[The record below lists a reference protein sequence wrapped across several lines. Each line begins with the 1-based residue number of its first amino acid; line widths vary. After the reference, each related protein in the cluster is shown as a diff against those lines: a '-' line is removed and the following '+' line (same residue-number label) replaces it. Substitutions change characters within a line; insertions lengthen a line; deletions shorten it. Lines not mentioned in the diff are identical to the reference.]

1 MKFELVVIALLLT
14 RSGNLAS
21 ATQKRHQAA
30 FGARFMMNR
39 NGVDAMTAATTLL
52 VTVASNVVL
61 LPAPAFAGD
70 VGKGTQLFINNCAG
84 CHIGGS
90 NLVNEKRTLKK
101 EALLEYGVGMDPAS
115 IKEFL
120 TNSLQHKKLVFFRVE
135 GGKLTG
141 DQWEDVATFISDQAN
156 GEKW

>member
-1 MKFELVVIALLLT
+1 MKFALVVTALLLA

-21 ATQKRHQAA
+21 ATQKRNHAA
-30 FGARFMMNR
+30 FGARVMTNR
-39 NGVDAMTAATTLL
+39 NGVDAVTAATTLL
-52 VTVASNVVL
+52 VMAASNVVL
-61 LPAPAFAGD
+61 LPAPAIAGD
-70 VGKGTQLFINNCAG
+70 VGRGEQLFINNCAG

-90 NLVNEKRTLKK
+90 NLVNEKKTLKK
-101 EALLEYGVGMDPAS
+101 EALLEYGVGIDPAS
-115 IKEFL
+115 IKGFL

-141 DQWEDVATFISDQAN
+141 DQWEDVATYISDQAN